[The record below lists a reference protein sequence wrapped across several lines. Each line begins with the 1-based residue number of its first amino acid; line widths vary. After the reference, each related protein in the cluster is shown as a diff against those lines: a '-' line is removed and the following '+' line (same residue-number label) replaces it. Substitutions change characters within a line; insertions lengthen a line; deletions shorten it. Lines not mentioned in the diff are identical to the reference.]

1 MQNLLARVGN
11 PALRQGL
18 IFGII
23 LGIALLALSI
33 VVGGSLIIIVA
44 LCLLA
49 AILAGRRASQETGRI
64 TTGTLAGLWTGLFG
78 ILIPDIISFVFLLIN
93 IDAAVKSDQQS
104 ANSQHLQITYT
115 PSLVITDA
123 LISLAILIALGA
135 LFGAAGGF
143 IGGSLGRRRA
153 QLPPAEEYQEAMV
166 ESTLEAPVEDSAT
179 ATSSEESASPT
190 PPAE

>member
-18 IFGII
+18 IYGVI

-33 VVGGSLIIIVA
+33 VVGGSLIFIVA

-78 ILIPDIISFVFLLIN
+78 ILIPLIISFVLLLIN
-93 IDAAVKSDQQS
+93 IDAIVKS
-104 ANSQHLQITYT
+104 ANSQHQQITT
-115 PSLVITDA
+115 SLVITNT
-123 LISLAILIALGA
+123 LINFAFFIVLGV
-135 LFGAAGGF
+135 LFGAAGGL

-153 QLPPAEEYQEAMV
+153 QLPPAEEYQETMV
-166 ESTLEAPVEDSAT
+166 EPP
-179 ATSSEESASPT
+179 SSSPT
-190 PPAE
+190 E